1 MLSLSK
7 YGTTTYTTM
16 SNEIQPITTSTS
28 EGEIVLYQ
36 PDDTITLEVQLHD
49 ESVWLSQ
56 QQMAQLFNVK
66 VPAVSKHIKNI
77 YEEGELQRNPTI
89 SILETVRMEGKR
101 KVTRNVEYYNLDV
114 IISVG
119 YRIKSQVGTRFR
131 QWANSVLKQYLLRGY
146 AMHQQMMQMEERISS
161 RLDHQLQANEQ
172 RFLAIEETQ
181 SKQQQQ
187 LDFFIRTSTPPAEMV
202 FFEGDFYTA
211 RAALENLVRTAT
223 TRAIIIDAYVS
234 ALTLD
239 ILDAHASGVKAIIYT
254 TGVGSGMT
262 RLMQEHDRLFPGE
275 HIDIRKWRNES
286 HDRWLIIDDALYHC
300 GHSLNA
306 NGGHRISAITR
317 MGTSPE
323 TILSQ
328 M

>member
-1 MLSLSK
+1 M
-7 YGTTTYTTM
+7 YDINM
-16 SNEIQPITTSTS
+16 ANEIQSITSTN
-28 EGEIVLYQ
+28 GEIVLYQ
-36 PDDTITLEVQLHD
+36 PDDTISLEVQLHD
-49 ESVWLSQ
+49 ETVWLSQ

-146 AMHQQMMQMEERISS
+146 AIHQQMLQMEERISM
-161 RLDHQLQANEQ
+161 RLDRQLQANEQ
-172 RFLAIEETQ
+172 RFQSLEERQ
-181 SKQQQQ
+181 DKQQQQ

-202 FFEGDFYTA
+202 FFNGEFFTA
-211 RAALENLVRTAT
+211 RVALENLIKTAR
-223 TRAIIIDAYVS
+223 TRAIIIDGYIDAK
-234 ALTLD
+234 TFD
-239 ILDAHASGVKAIIYT
+239 ILATRAPGVLGQIYTVGVGAGITRLRDEHNRQSGVQPIQ
-254 TGVGSGMT
+254 V
-262 RLMQEHDRLFPGE
+262 F
-275 HIDIRKWRNES
+275 KWRNES
-286 HDRWLIIDDALYHC
+286 HDRWLIIDNQLWHC

-306 NGGHRISAITR
+306 LGGKMSAITL
-317 MGTSPE
+317 MGKSPDDVLAE
-323 TILSQ
+323 VQ
-328 M
+328 

>member
-1 MLSLSK
+1 MSK
-7 YGTTTYTTM
+7 
-16 SNEIQPITTSTS
+16 EIQPITTSTS

-66 VPAVSKHIKNI
+66 VPAVSKHIRNI

-146 AMHQQMMQMEERISS
+146 AMHQQMLQMEERISN
-161 RLDHQLQANEQ
+161 RLDRQLQANEQ
-172 RFLAIEETQ
+172 RFLSLEERQ
-181 SKQQQQ
+181 DQQQQQ

-202 FFEGDFYTA
+202 FYEGDFYTA
-211 RAALENLVRTAT
+211 RAALENLVKTAT

-239 ILDAHASGVKAIIYT
+239 ILDARACGVEAVIYT

-262 RLMQEHDRLFPGE
+262 RLMQEHDRLFPDN

-286 HDRWLIIDDALYHC
+286 HDRWLIIDDVLYHC

-317 MGTSPE
+317 MGTSPD